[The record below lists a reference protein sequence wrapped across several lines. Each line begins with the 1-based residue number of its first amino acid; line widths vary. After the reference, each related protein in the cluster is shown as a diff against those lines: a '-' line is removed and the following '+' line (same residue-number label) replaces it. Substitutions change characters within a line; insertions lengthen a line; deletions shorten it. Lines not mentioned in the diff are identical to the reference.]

1 MPRTRQQTSILSRRP
16 VRFRHVRSVRR
27 CLALFFVV
35 ALSSGSVFAEVILL
49 RNGQQIEGR
58 IVSQN
63 RQQVVVQTG
72 GSVRVIPKTQIARI
86 VFSRAQAD
94 VVAEEEKKKEE
105 ERRAAEQRK
114 REEEERARRA
124 NLQTERANRAE
135 AASVRDRYASGQRRY
150 LELAAAAE
158 SERTAAAA
166 ASEEERRKAEE
177 AAAAA
182 RSEEERLQAEA
193 EQRRKAEEAARAA
206 QTAAAAPSWTPLF
219 LAAGLPGAGHFYAGD
234 TGFGLLY
241 SGAFALAGYNAYTL
255 RRLATDAQSQYQSYS
270 DTAFGL
276 ALLPENGP
284 ASVPGFYFET
294 ARRRAAYERAVKRQ
308 NQSMLL
314 LGGVYLAQ
322 LTHAFFVSGGPSGF
336 FFADAIAPEAGD
348 VNAGVILELS
358 GPGAGA
364 DEREMLRGLSAGK
377 PDERVDVGYG
387 WRF

>member
-1 MPRTRQQTSILSRRP
+1 MRPQLSILFRRP
-16 VRFRHVRSVRR
+16 VRFRHARGLRR
-27 CLALFFVV
+27 CLALFFAV
-35 ALSSGSVFAEVILL
+35 LLTSGSAFAEVILL

-63 RQQVVVQTG
+63 RQQIVVQTG
-72 GSVRVIPKTQIARI
+72 GSVRVIPKSQIARI

-94 VVAEEEKKKEE
+94 AAAEEEKKKEE
-105 ERRAAEQRK
+105 ERRTAERRK
-114 REEEERARRA
+114 REEEERDRRA
-124 NLQTERANRAE
+124 ALQTERANRAE
-135 AASVRDRYASGQRRY
+135 AAAVRDRYAAGQRRY

-158 SERTAAAA
+158 SERSAAAA
-166 ASEEERRKAEE
+166 ASEAERQKAEE

-182 RSEEERLQAEA
+182 RNEEERRQAEA
-193 EQRRKAEEAARAA
+193 EQRRQAEEAARAA
-206 QTAAAAPSWTPLF
+206 EEAGAAPSWTPL
-219 LAAGLPGAGHFYAGD
+219 LWAAALPGAGHFYAGE
-234 TGFGLLY
+234 TGFGFLY

-255 RRLATDAQSQYQSYS
+255 RRLATDAQAQYQSYS
-270 DTAFGL
+270 DSAFGL

-322 LTHAFFVSGGPSGF
+322 LTHAFFVTGGPSGF
-336 FFADAIAPEAGD
+336 FFADAAASNTSEM
-348 VNAGVILELS
+348 NAGLILQLS
-358 GPGAGA
+358 GPGDGA
-364 DEREMLRGLSAGK
+364 EEREILRGLTAGQ
-377 PDERVDVGYG
+377 PDERVDLGYG